1 MGAAQ
6 SFSASDDV
14 PPPVEVQPAVV
25 PAVAGAQCK
34 AEGNDNDASAAA
46 LSLEVQRLRAENQR
60 LRAAHAALDLV
71 ERSRVSE
78 AHVEAFVERIVANEA
93 TNIPG
98 LPDAWE
104 RALEKKAILIALTA
118 ATEAISNMR
127 VDNILGHR
135 IRFVVEP
142 MSDEEVAAIQHGPLG
157 GAHASNGPRGAQ
169 TRTLN
174 ADVDHADHAPA
185 KRKRRRHRHPK

>member
-6 SFSASDDV
+6 SFSASQDVIAPPASSPPTMQAVVADV
-14 PPPVEVQPAVV
+14 PTES
-25 PAVAGAQCK
+25 
-34 AEGNDNDASAAA
+34 DNDLAA
-46 LSLEVQRLRAENQR
+46 LREGIRRLRAENQR

-78 AHVEAFVERIVANEA
+78 AHVEAFVERIVANES

-142 MSDEEVAAIQHGPLG
+142 MSDDEVAAAVQPRSRSMPNV
-157 GAHASNGPRGAQ
+157 HAEQ
-169 TRTLN
+169 
-174 ADVDHADHAPA
+174 APK
-185 KRKRRRHRHPK
+185 KRKRRRRVHHV